1 MRVGIPACFMNIV
14 SGAKQFGGC
23 DQELV
28 GTLQPTVQE
37 VVGAPWPVR
46 SWDCLM
52 LRWERFVTDPRPCG
66 IGRRRPCEA
75 HGRTKA
81 YAARH
86 IPCRVMQVGE
96 THSFQLSNSTTP
108 LRQWSPS
115 LILQADPSMSP
126 PSRPLHKRREQT
138 ESSAQF
144 FPLFPGCNRVLSLFP
159 GPPGPRW
166 CGWSARS
173 NCYPTRHRFCRAA
186 HVLMVDAAR
195 FGPGEH
201 VGERPESLW
210 YRNLLSLPSQDVSW
224 SRSRSAVVLL
234 SLPFLL
240 LPLRAA
246 AF

>member
-81 YAARH
+81 YAARALPDSPEASQRRQAHFPIGVLQERRH

-96 THSFQLSNSTTP
+96 THSSQLSNSTTP

-126 PSRPLHKRREQT
+126 PSRPLHELTRLRR
-138 ESSAQF
+138 A
-144 FPLFPGCNRVLSLFP
+144 RV
-159 GPPGPRW
+159 
-166 CGWSARS
+166 
-173 NCYPTRHRFCRAA
+173 
-186 HVLMVDAAR
+186 
-195 FGPGEH
+195 
-201 VGERPESLW
+201 
-210 YRNLLSLPSQDVSW
+210 
-224 SRSRSAVVLL
+224 
-234 SLPFLL
+234 
-240 LPLRAA
+240 
-246 AF
+246 

>member
-23 DQELV
+23 DQEIV

-81 YAARH
+81 YAARALPDSPEASQRRQARH
-86 IPCRVMQVGE
+86 IPCRVMQVAE
-96 THSFQLSNSTTP
+96 THSSQLSNSTTP

-126 PSRPLHKRREQT
+126 LSRPLHKLIWPRRVRAL
-138 ESSAQF
+138 SSPWLPSRRAAPADPPRQPQLLQDASAF
-144 FPLFPGCNRVLSLFP
+144 LCNFPG
-159 GPPGPRW
+159 
-166 CGWSARS
+166 
-173 NCYPTRHRFCRAA
+173 AA
-186 HVLMVDAAR
+186 C
-195 FGPGEH
+195 
-201 VGERPESLW
+201 VGLVM
-210 YRNLLSLPSQDVSW
+210 QGFDK
-224 SRSRSAVVLL
+224 
-234 SLPFLL
+234 
-240 LPLRAA
+240 
-246 AF
+246 AFWVAGGDQ

>member
-126 PSRPLHKRREQT
+126 LSRPLHKLIWPRRVRAL
-138 ESSAQF
+138 SSPWLSCRRAASADPPRQPQLLQDASAF
-144 FPLFPGCNRVLSLFP
+144 LCNFPG
-159 GPPGPRW
+159 
-166 CGWSARS
+166 
-173 NCYPTRHRFCRAA
+173 AA
-186 HVLMVDAAR
+186 C
-195 FGPGEH
+195 
-201 VGERPESLW
+201 VGLVM
-210 YRNLLSLPSQDVSW
+210 QGFDK
-224 SRSRSAVVLL
+224 
-234 SLPFLL
+234 
-240 LPLRAA
+240 
-246 AF
+246 AFWVAGGDQ